1 MDKSGFIRIWAV
13 EPELEL
19 PISLTS
25 CSLTMNRLQRP
36 VFTWQP
42 FREGREKVHKVKMQ
56 RTATEFLIF
65 FLPHRLF
72 KLAGDVY
79 AYIFIHIHTDAHV
92 HISVCVYGGAGECNR
107 TADILSRGYANSK
120 SLDYVLIKG
129 VFTQLFNLLPRR
141 ERIHHVIGGG
151 RDFQT
156 ATGKVTR
163 VFTVKCITYF
173 SSLYAQKVSE
183 NPSEI

>member
-65 FLPHRLF
+65 FF
-72 KLAGDVY
+72 
-79 AYIFIHIHTDAHV
+79 FCHTDFSNLLEMCM
-92 HISVCVYGGAGECNR
+92 HIYLYIYTQIRMYIYQCVYVV
-107 TADILSRGYANSK
+107 
-120 SLDYVLIKG
+120 VLG
-129 VFTQLFNLLPRR
+129 NA
-141 ERIHHVIGGG
+141 IGL
-151 RDFQT
+151 QT
-156 ATGKVTR
+156 
-163 VFTVKCITYF
+163 F
-173 SSLYAQKVSE
+173 
-183 NPSEI
+183 